1 MKLGKK
7 EIERIK
13 QITLTD
19 YDFDENGETENWDAI
34 VEDLLIEYDNLLD
47 EYNDYKEQVLDRFG
61 VN

>member
-1 MKLGKK
+1 MKLEKK